1 MTGPGWRDAMTA
13 DDHVTL
19 EPAAATHSAGVDRA
33 APRITA
39 GPVMAKILVADD
51 DPRNLYAVEQMLR
64 APGIE
69 LVLVES
75 GEEVLRRILHDDFA
89 LILLDVRMPRIDGY
103 EVAAMIRGRPRSSR
117 IPILFLTAYNKDELH
132 VFRGYS
138 AGAVDY
144 VFKPIEPLILKS
156 KVDVFV
162 DLYRKTEEIRR
173 QGEEERRLL
182 SRTCACAA
190 RSSRPSRP
198 LRRRERASVARAAV
212 SADRAL
218 HGLVQ
223 EDHRAQFNERGI
235 RDHGFPRG
243 FRTSR
248 DFWQPTAPDDQ
259 IRVWPSSARCRDG
272 AVTPSIAGAAR
283 RTDVTSSTRR
293 ADPRRRRKPA
303 RDLRHVVRHLRA
315 QADGRACS
323 TPRSSRRSAPDRRH
337 RTRLQQHAERGDR
350 QSRPSAEL
358 DRGQ

>member
-173 QGEEERRLL
+173 QGEESAGCL
-182 SRTCACAA
+182 SKPA
-190 RSSRPSRP
+190 RA
-198 LRRRERASVARAAV
+198 RREARG
-212 SADRAL
+212 R
-218 HGLVQ
+218 
-223 EDHRAQFNERGI
+223 
-235 RDHGFPRG
+235 
-243 FRTSR
+243 
-248 DFWQPTAPDDQ
+248 
-259 IRVWPSSARCRDG
+259 
-272 AVTPSIAGAAR
+272 AGAAPR
-283 RTDVTSSTRR
+283 EEHSRWCCVRCRSRSTRR
-293 ADPRRRRKPA
+293 LSRKDPSPGSISRTRAFRRSRGFPA
-303 RDLRHVVRHLRA
+303 RPSEPARFLA
-315 QADGRACS
+315 ITTEPGRPTIGAV
-323 TPRSSRRSAPDRRH
+323 
-337 RTRLQQHAERGDR
+337 
-350 QSRPSAEL
+350 AEL
-358 DRGQ
+358 DTVRETAR